1 MHEIFLTKSN
11 IASKYSGK
19 CKNHQ
24 TMRINTPKRENNATF
39 LFLNCK
45 NGKVLLPKM
54 PQYCPENATTRIFL
68 RDPKPRQ
75 LRPSLVQHRLFL
87 LAAALQRRRAIGAQG
102 GACPS
107 RVCSTTRS
115 RRANHDASHK
125 IKYNKYSRFVFK
137 YSKWHVVTR
146 TRS

>member
-1 MHEIFLTKSN
+1 MQKPSN
-11 IASKYSGK
+11 NANKYPKNGKQCNILVPKMQKWKTIASK
-19 CKNHQ
+19 
-24 TMRINTPKRENNATF
+24 NAT
-39 LFLNCK
+39 
-45 NGKVLLPKM
+45 LLPR
-54 PQYCPENATTRIFL
+54 NAPTKTFL

-87 LAAALQRRRAIGAQG
+87 LAAALQRRRAIEAHG